1 MNSDTVWQR
10 NFTFLFCSKLVKITA
25 DCFAV
30 NTILW
35 FLIFEGK
42 GAIGTA
48 LLLAVSF
55 LPQALLGPI
64 ITPLMKV
71 DTLKFW
77 MFFADITRALLM
89 LAIPICYFSGFSPL
103 WFILLLMLIHSASGA
118 SYNPASVSLIPK
130 IVKGNLIQKANAVMQ
145 SSEHIV
151 RLVGV
156 TVCGVTIVAIGAAR
170 AMLITLPL
178 YLLSASLVLF
188 IKYKIK
194 GADESESDRPK
205 QKGTYFKK
213 LKRGFTL
220 VRSHHILFPLAIYC
234 VFSNLASAPWEALS
248 AVYIAEEL
256 GGDPIIHSLLKVT
269 TAGGAFLLGYILAKV
284 KVNRYGLLFVT
295 AGIVE
300 GIAFFV
306 TGMNSLLPLVFL
318 AALALGATISAINVP
333 EHTIIQISVDDE
345 DQPQVYSVISMIS
358 YVMIPLGAIVGGYA
372 ATVFGSGRVIAVGGI
387 VEIIAGIAIL
397 LFTKLGKAQR
407 IDMIRE
413 KEGHLK
419 A

>member
-1 MNSDTVWQR
+1 M
-10 NFTFLFCSKLVKITA
+10 
-25 DCFAV
+25 
-30 NTILW
+30 
-35 FLIFEGK
+35 
-42 GAIGTA
+42 
-48 LLLAVSF
+48 
-55 LPQALLGPI
+55 
-64 ITPLMKV
+64 
-71 DTLKFW
+71 
-77 MFFADITRALLM
+77 
-89 LAIPICYFSGFSPL
+89 
-103 WFILLLMLIHSASGA
+103 
-118 SYNPASVSLIPK
+118 
-130 IVKGNLIQKANAVMQ
+130 
-145 SSEHIV
+145 
-151 RLVGV
+151 
-156 TVCGVTIVAIGAAR
+156 
-170 AMLITLPL
+170 
-178 YLLSASLVLF
+178 
-188 IKYKIK
+188 
-194 GADESESDRPK
+194 
-205 QKGTYFKK
+205 
-213 LKRGFTL
+213 
-220 VRSHHILFPLAIYC
+220 
-234 VFSNLASAPWEALS
+234 
-248 AVYIAEEL
+248 
-256 GGDPIIHSLLKVT
+256 T

-413 KEGHLK
+413 KEGNLK